1 MGQYYVLC
9 NLDSKQFV
17 NLQKLGSGLKLWE
30 VSMSNVPRI
39 LPYLLRETDSSGG
52 GDPRV
57 RLSRD
62 DFRDDSGD
70 VDVDSML
77 EAERQQTQETYQMM
91 GSWSGD
97 RVVFLGDYSEM
108 ESEDYDTLYQ
118 EIHND
123 DSWTDVSRQVAQEV
137 SEFLGDD
144 ERSPTVPR
152 DPEVC
157 KHDGEDDL
165 FLLEYRNDDSKYGEA
180 KCRSC
185 HDTIVLEAR
194 QDWIELRNS

>member
-1 MGQYYVLC
+1 
-9 NLDSKQFV
+9 
-17 NLQKLGSGLKLWE
+17 
-30 VSMSNVPRI
+30 MSNVPRI

-77 EAERQQTQETYQMM
+77 QEERQQTQETYQMM

-137 SEFLGDD
+137 SKFLGDD
-144 ERSPTVPR
+144 ERSPVVPR
-152 DPEVC
+152 DPEEC
-157 KHDGEDDL
+157 EHDSKDDL
-165 FLLEYRNDDSKYGEA
+165 MLLESGNDDPNYGEA

-185 HDTIVLEAR
+185 HTTIQLETR
-194 QDWIELRNS
+194 DDWLELRPS